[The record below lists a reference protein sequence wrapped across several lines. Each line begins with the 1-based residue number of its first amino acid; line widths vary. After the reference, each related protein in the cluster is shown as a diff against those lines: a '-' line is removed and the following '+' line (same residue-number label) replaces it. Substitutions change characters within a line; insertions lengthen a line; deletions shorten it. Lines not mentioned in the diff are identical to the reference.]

1 MSDDTK
7 TLPTHHEKIMIS
19 KDPTLDFYDINT
31 RVNQISV
38 AALKKDKEQ
47 VVSLLKAMVPEYKSQ
62 NSEFEILDK

>member
-1 MSDDTK
+1 
-7 TLPTHHEKIMIS
+7 MIS